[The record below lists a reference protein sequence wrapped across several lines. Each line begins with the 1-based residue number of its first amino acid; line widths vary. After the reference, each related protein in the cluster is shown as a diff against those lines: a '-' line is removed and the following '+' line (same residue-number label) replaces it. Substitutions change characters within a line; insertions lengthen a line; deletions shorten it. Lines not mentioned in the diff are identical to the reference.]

1 MSEQTNSVSPLRY
14 LSPTIIAAQ
23 NAFCRDRPRL
33 LKEHKGEFVVYH
45 GDQPV
50 FFSKVYREALREC
63 VRREQAQQECVLYGV
78 EEECDL
84 EPIDPAEFA

>member
-1 MSEQTNSVSPLRY
+1 MSVQTNSVSPLRY

-23 NAFCRDRPRL
+23 NAFCRDRARL

-63 VRREQAQQECVLYGV
+63 VRREQAQQECVLYGI
-78 EEECDL
+78 EEEGDL